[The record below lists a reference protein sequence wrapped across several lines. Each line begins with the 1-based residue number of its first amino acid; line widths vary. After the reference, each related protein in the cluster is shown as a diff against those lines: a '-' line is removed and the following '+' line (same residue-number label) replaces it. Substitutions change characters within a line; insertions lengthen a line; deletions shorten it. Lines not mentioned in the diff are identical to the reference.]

1 MTAVALRLRE
11 SPRPRRACQRHRFV
25 CFGHLVAELD
35 ADRAASALPA
45 GVQGGVVIMVATGY
59 LSNLEAALD
68 TGIQSLR
75 RAG

>member
-1 MTAVALRLRE
+1 
-11 SPRPRRACQRHRFV
+11 V